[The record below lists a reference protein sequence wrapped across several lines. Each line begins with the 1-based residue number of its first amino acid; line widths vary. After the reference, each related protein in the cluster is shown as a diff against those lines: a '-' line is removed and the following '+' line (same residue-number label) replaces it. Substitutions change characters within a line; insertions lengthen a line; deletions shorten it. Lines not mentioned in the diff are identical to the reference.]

1 MYDEKPTLTPLESK
15 ALEYIKATF
24 EANGIEFSKAV
35 RLRRRSQS
43 YLTLISPNDD
53 DFCRIK
59 VGTRSVW
66 FSVDAWMLN
75 EEKTEDSR
83 FDKVKDRYEQYW
95 KVNLNC
101 IEDFATNSDL
111 ILATYQSLNVSKRDF
126 ELVVPEE
133 YEITEKP
140 STPSFENEIENSG
153 QRNKGNRIFDDLE
166 NYTVID
172 LETTSKYPTR
182 AEIIEMSAV
191 RVRSGKII
199 AQYSQLVKPSAP
211 ISKVIENFTGITNEM
226 VEHSPAIGIVLKNFI
241 NFIGDDIILGHNI
254 AAYDSTILYDLCQQ
268 YGLRE
273 FNNKMLDTL
282 WYSHYCDIEV
292 SDYKLT
298 TIAKYFGIE
307 YQAHRALN
315 DCTANFYVYEKLKE
329 RFRGF
334 YIFTGRRKTAMTI
347 TGIKPEY
354 TELKDKRV
362 VLTGEFSSG
371 KRSTIKS
378 YLEERGAKVT
388 GSVSSKTDYLIIGA
402 LGSSEWKY
410 GDYGDKVAKAQ
421 ALQKSGKSIVI
432 IQESE
437 FFEFESKEGE
447 SNG

>member
-24 EANGIEFSKAV
+24 EANGIDFGKAV

-66 FSVDAWMLN
+66 FSVDAWMLD

-83 FDKVKDRYEQYW
+83 FDEIKNRNIRHW

-140 STPSFENEIENSG
+140 STPSFENEMENSG
-153 QRNKGNRIFDDLE
+153 QRNKGNRVFDDLE

-211 ISKVIENFTGITNEM
+211 IST
-226 VEHSPAIGIVLKNFI
+226 
-241 NFIGDDIILGHNI
+241 
-254 AAYDSTILYDLCQQ
+254 
-268 YGLRE
+268 
-273 FNNKMLDTL
+273 
-282 WYSHYCDIEV
+282 
-292 SDYKLT
+292 
-298 TIAKYFGIE
+298 KY
-307 YQAHRALN
+307 
-315 DCTANFYVYEKLKE
+315 
-329 RFRGF
+329 
-334 YIFTGRRKTAMTI
+334 
-347 TGIKPEY
+347 
-354 TELKDKRV
+354 
-362 VLTGEFSSG
+362 
-371 KRSTIKS
+371 
-378 YLEERGAKVT
+378 
-388 GSVSSKTDYLIIGA
+388 
-402 LGSSEWKY
+402 
-410 GDYGDKVAKAQ
+410 
-421 ALQKSGKSIVI
+421 
-432 IQESE
+432 
-437 FFEFESKEGE
+437 
-447 SNG
+447 